1 MKWLILSDSH
11 GVISNMKQA
20 VIRSPPDGIL
30 HLGDCWQD
38 GQRLHQLFPQ
48 LPFYQVPGNCDFRP
62 DVPSERVLEMEG
74 FRILLCH
81 GHTYGVKQSLL
92 SAGYAAEE
100 QNLDLF
106 LFGHTHRPLVDRRGK
121 TLFLNPGS
129 IGDPLHPFYGE
140 VLLEPGH
147 LDGRTVE
154 LPRV

>member
-20 VIRSPPDGIL
+20 VIRSSPDGIL

-62 DVPSERVLEMEG
+62 DVPSERVLKWKDSV
-74 FRILLCH
+74 FC
-81 GHTYGVKQSLL
+81 
-92 SAGYAAEE
+92 SATAIRMVSSSPCCP
-100 QNLDLF
+100 QDMRPRSRTWIVF

>member
-20 VIRSPPDGIL
+20 VIRSSPDGIL

-62 DVPSERVLEMEG
+62 DVPSERVLKMEG

-81 GHTYGVKQSLL
+81 GHTYGVKQSL
-92 SAGYAAEE
+92 AV
-100 QNLDLF
+100 
-106 LFGHTHRPLVDRRGK
+106 RRICRRGAE
-121 TLFLNPGS
+121 PGS
-129 IGDPLHPFYGE
+129 FPLWPHPTVPWWTGE
-140 VLLEPGH
+140 GK
-147 LDGRTVE
+147 RCF
-154 LPRV
+154 

>member
-20 VIRSPPDGIL
+20 VIRSSPDGIL

-38 GQRLHQLFPQ
+38 GQRLHQLFP
-48 LPFYQVPGNCDFRP
+48 P